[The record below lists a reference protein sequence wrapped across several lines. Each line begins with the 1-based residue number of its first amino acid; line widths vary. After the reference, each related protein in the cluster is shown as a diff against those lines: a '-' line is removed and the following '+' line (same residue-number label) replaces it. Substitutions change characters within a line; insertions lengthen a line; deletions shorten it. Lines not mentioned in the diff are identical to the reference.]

1 MDLATASHPAHDAR
15 LAHFSAV
22 RRDHAPLSSRNRRRH
37 ARVQGRG
44 VAGHLQSEFVSV
56 AGVAVE
62 NISLGGLF
70 VRSATA
76 LEVGTRVKLQLVR
89 PGLKRAIQ
97 VSGRV
102 VSVVTPEAARAHGA
116 VAGMRIGFDPLDA
129 EGERRLAALIDDL
142 GGASIAR
149 PAPRA
154 PEPPP
159 APRAPEPVVAPPA
172 AAAPVPAPVPALSAS
187 FLELCEARGTIEEQ
201 SRRLAEMESELKV
214 LRAELLRRN
223 RTIGDLAKRLS
234 CYEDV

>member
-1 MDLATASHPAHDAR
+1 MDLATVSHHDAR
-15 LAHFSAV
+15 LSTFGAA

-37 ARVQGRG
+37 VRVQGRG

-97 VSGRV
+97 VSGHV
-102 VSVVTPEAARAHGA
+102 VSVVTPAEAREHGI
-116 VAGMRIGFDPLDA
+116 VAGMRIGFDALDL
-129 EGERRLAALIDDL
+129 EGERRLASMIDEL
-142 GGASIAR
+142 GGAKIAR
-149 PAPRA
+149 PALAPRA
-154 PEPPP
+154 PEPAVAPPP
-159 APRAPEPVVAPPA
+159 APVAAASAPEPTLGAN
-172 AAAPVPAPVPALSAS
+172 
-187 FLELCEARGTIEEQ
+187 FLELAEAKGTIDEQ
-201 SRRLAEMESELKV
+201 ARRLAQLEAELKTM
-214 LRAELLRRN
+214 RAELLRRN

-234 CYEDV
+234 AYEDV